1 MNGPSSMSLAPAE
14 SGSGSEE
21 GDDGPWPTERRSA
34 SDLSAVIGALGALGD
49 PGDAEAVDKRGSGPP
64 AS

>member
-1 MNGPSSMSLAPAE
+1 MHAAHMSMAPAE

-21 GDDGPWPTERRSA
+21 GDDGPWPGERHGA
-34 SDLSAVIGALGALGD
+34 SELSAVIGALGVLGE
-49 PGDAEAVDKRGSGPP
+49 PEKGSGPP